1 MSATSDEEK
10 TSPPCYRSGAAA
22 RVARMP
28 VTTLRIWERRYG
40 VVSPPK
46 SASGQRLYSSQDVQR
61 LVLLKKLVERG
72 HAIGSIAR
80 LELDQLDRLALTY
93 TEVDARDCR
102 HGAGA
107 ALAWRSARLAIR
119 EPATADGV

>member
-10 TSPPCYRSGAAA
+10 NSLPCYRSGAAA
-22 RVARMP
+22 RLARMP

-61 LVLLKKLVERG
+61 LILLL
-72 HAIGSIAR
+72 SIAR
-80 LELDQLDRLALTY
+80 SHFLGGLHRLL
-93 TEVDARDCR
+93 
-102 HGAGA
+102 G
-107 ALAWRSARLAIR
+107 L
-119 EPATADGV
+119 